1 MRLPRLPRPSVSSL
15 VITALASISLTAAQ
29 AGEIDSLGERSR
41 DKLKALNAAIIAHPR
56 SPQAYVDRAEFYCLA
71 MMDEEAAKDFDHAL
85 ALDPKYSETYDR
97 RGMQHMRQEEYKLAI
112 ADLLKA
118 GSLAPPEKKG
128 QAYRNAGRAQLKL
141 HAYADAVKTLT
152 QAINWELP
160 HAKHLSVRERAQA
173 YFGLGKYK
181 ECIADVDSLEVNH
194 RLRDDD
200 SLCIRAEARMK
211 LGQYDLAILDLSRA
225 IKCAKTRH
233 TNFEKTLFS
242 DSTSRYLKLRAECYK
257 KTGQTALA
265 EHDLKRSNAAAVD
278 AIKFAPFR

>member
-15 VITALASISLTAAQ
+15 VLTALASISLTAAQ
-29 AGEIDSLGERSR
+29 AGEIDNLGERSR

-56 SPQAYVDRAEFYCLA
+56 SAQAYVDRAEFYNLA
-71 MMDEEAAKDFDHAL
+71 MMDEEAARDFDHAL
-85 ALDPKYSETYDR
+85 KLDPQCSDAYDK
-97 RGMQHMRQEEYKLAI
+97 RGMQHLHQDEFKEAI

-118 GSLAPPEKKG
+118 GSLAPPDKKG

-141 HAYADAVKTLT
+141 RGYNDAVKTLT
-152 QAINWELP
+152 TAIQWEKP
-160 HAKHLSVRERAQA
+160 MVKHLSIKERATA

-181 ECIADVDSLEVNH
+181 ECIADVDSLETLH
-194 RLRDDD
+194 PTRDDEA
-200 SLCIRAEARMK
+200 LCVRAEAKMK
-211 LGQYDLAILDLSRA
+211 LGQYEQAIPDLSRA
-225 IKCAKTRH
+225 IKCAKSRR

-257 KTGQTALA
+257 KTGQPALA
-265 EHDLKRSNAAAVD
+265 ENDLKRSNAAAVD